1 MGGDRDQGLKTGE
14 YAVAKNPKT
23 LWDGPAQTCEIIRAK
38 APLRVSFAGGG
49 TDVPE
54 YYEKYGGAVLSTT
67 INRFAYVSL
76 YPRED
81 TTVCIRSMDLEYSVK
96 YDLTSEPQ
104 YDGALDIV
112 KATIKRLSLDRG
124 FSLDIRSDAPAGSGL
139 GGSSALTA
147 AIIGALAHF
156 ADVRYSSRELAEL
169 NYVIERIDLSVPGG
183 KQDQYAT
190 TFGGFNVIQFAS
202 AGVTVSPL
210 RLDQSVIDDLE
221 AHLLLCYSG
230 GIRNDMNM
238 IDRQVERL
246 RKNEGSTVGAMAR
259 LQEIVWEMRE
269 ALERGDLFTFGELL
283 HVAYEKKK
291 EMNPYINDGT
301 IADALYTEAMKHG
314 ALGGK
319 LLGAGGGGYL
329 AFYVPTEHQHDV
341 RAALEKVGGSF
352 VDFGFDHRGLRTWR
366 SKSL

>member
-1 MGGDRDQGLKTGE
+1 MSDSAE
-14 YAVAKNPKT
+14 YAIAKDALA
-23 LWDGPAQTCEIIRAK
+23 LWERPAGDCEIIRAK

-49 TDVPE
+49 TDVPD

-76 YPRED
+76 YPRTD
-81 TTVCIRSMDLEYSVK
+81 TTVSIRSIDLEYSVK
-96 YDLTSEPQ
+96 YDINAEPQ
-104 YDGALDIV
+104 YDGALDIA
-112 KATIKRLSLDRG
+112 KAAIKRLNLGRG

-147 AIIGALAHF
+147 AIIGALAELAGITH
-156 ADVRYSSRELAEL
+156 SSHQLAEL
-169 NYVIERIDLSVPGG
+169 NYIIERKDLKIAGG

-190 TFGGFNVIQFAS
+190 TFGGFNIIEFAATRVS
-202 AGVTVSPL
+202 VSPL
-210 RLDQSVIDDLE
+210 RLDQSVLDDLE

-230 GIRNDMNM
+230 AIRKNLHM
-238 IDRQVERL
+238 IERQVDRFH
-246 RKNEGSTVGAMAR
+246 RKEGNTVDAMAR
-259 LQEIVWEMRE
+259 LHDLVWEMRE
-269 ALERGDLFTFGELL
+269 ALECGDLFRFGHLL
-283 HVAYEKKK
+283 HSAYEAKKG
-291 EMNPYINDGT
+291 MNPYINEGT
-301 IADALYTEAMKHG
+301 IADALYAEAMKRG

-329 AFYVPTEHQHDV
+329 AFYVPTEYQHDV
-341 RAALEKVGGSF
+341 RAALEVIGGQF